1 MAGELLLVPGIKTT
15 SAASASHMESYKKN
29 EKEKK
34 EEGRDLA
41 MDDTPL
47 AACQLATHVLRH
59 LVRLNQRLGFIASE
73 ASARVQPHSG

>member
-1 MAGELLLVPGIKTT
+1 MAGELLLVPGG
-15 SAASASHMESYKKN
+15 KKRRLRRRLLATWN
-29 EKEKK
+29 LTKKEKK

>member
-1 MAGELLLVPGIKTT
+1 
-15 SAASASHMESYKKN
+15 
-29 EKEKK
+29 
-34 EEGRDLA
+34 

>member
-1 MAGELLLVPGIKTT
+1 MAGELLLVPGGKKTT
-15 SAASASHMESYKKN
+15 SAASASHMDSYK
-29 EKEKK
+29 KEKK

>member
-1 MAGELLLVPGIKTT
+1 MAGELLLVPGG
-15 SAASASHMESYKKN
+15 KKRRLRRRLLATWN
-29 EKEKK
+29 LTKKEKK

-41 MDDTPL
+41 MDDTPF